1 MAVETFLTMLTKLFS
16 VATVGI
22 VAASILAAY
31 TQRSAFQLR
40 QERQPNHWTR
50 RGTRTS
56 GRYRGGVWVV
66 SPARSSYSGFRGGSL
81 GVGK

>member
-1 MAVETFLTMLTKLFS
+1 MLTKLFS
-16 VATVGI
+16 VATIGI

-40 QERQPNHWTR
+40 QERQPNYWAR

-81 GVGK
+81 GMGK

>member
-1 MAVETFLTMLTKLFS
+1 MLTKLFA

-40 QERQPNHWTR
+40 QERQPNHWRR
-50 RGTRTS
+50 RGTTTS